1 MEPFISRLDC
11 NRSPFFLS
19 QPANDARE
27 GTGLRCAAARDWRK
41 WRDCRLSSY
50 KWIRQFPLAV
60 ALSICQRCSKD
71 VRALAFCCDYIINMA
86 ASCTN
91 ADVLATV
98 IQKLGGLITCGGSVS
113 AMGKKSTSISTN
125 SRPVKRATPKCSTR
139 HFKISHRKCLSFEL
153 YLFHPI
159 DCFVSSKTHSTVS
172 LTVPLAD

>member
-1 MEPFISRLDC
+1 MRGRAGLEK
-11 NRSPFFLS
+11 
-19 QPANDARE
+19 RE
-27 GTGLRCAAARDWRK
+27 GREKKGLPPLLLQMNSPSAQQREIPIGCCLVK
-41 WRDCRLSSY
+41 LSSP
-50 KWIRQFPLAV
+50 KGF
-60 ALSICQRCSKD
+60 
-71 VRALAFCCDYIINMA
+71 RALVFCCDYIINMA